1 MASRLLWEKGVR
13 EYVAAAREVRRRGR
27 RVRFVFAGEVED
39 GHPDSV
45 PRATLETW
53 RQAGDVEWLGWQK
66 DVPSLI
72 AQSHI
77 VCLPSYYGEGFPR
90 ILMEAAA
97 SARPVITTDSP
108 GCKEAVDH
116 GTTGLVVPARDT
128 AALTA
133 ALVELLDHP
142 ETRSEMGRRA
152 RELAA
157 DCFDQDR
164 ALDTTVKIHRALVSA
179 DPSGRIAELALD
191 GALAVA
197 TEQALELEGARP

>member
-1 MASRLLWEKGVR
+1 
-13 EYVAAAREVRRRGR
+13 
-27 RVRFVFAGEVED
+27 
-39 GHPDSV
+39 
-45 PRATLETW
+45 
-53 RQAGDVEWLGWQK
+53 
-66 DVPSLI
+66 
-72 AQSHI
+72 
-77 VCLPSYYGEGFPR
+77 
-90 ILMEAAA
+90 MEAAA